1 MKEKL
6 QIRCPFCGTWFTYRR
21 GISVPKGEGFLQV
34 KDIKEVPKFDLLDI
48 TTDTMVKE
56 VIGRAVVG
64 NYSLPQALLNLN
76 KHHYIIIKRK
86 LLEIKKQ
93 YNKINTII
101 KNIGG

>member
-1 MKEKL
+1 M
-6 QIRCPFCGTWFTYRR
+6 
-21 GISVPKGEGFLQV
+21 SVPKGEGFLQV

-56 VIGRAVVG
+56 VVGRAVVG
-64 NYSLPQALLNLN
+64 SYSLPQALLKLDGQS
-76 KHHYIIIKRK
+76 YSIIKRK

-101 KNIGG
+101 KNLGG